1 MGTAREVSS
10 EIPRLRN
17 LGKVSAGWLAAIGIT
32 RREQVE
38 TIGPVEIYLRLKSLG
53 YSVSLNLLWALQGAV
68 LDVPWN
74 EIPQEMKKTLRAEVE
89 AAEREGLATAPTWRN
104 VDE

>member
-1 MGTAREVSS
+1 MGTAGEVSS

-32 RREQVE
+32 RRDQVQM
-38 TIGPVEIYLRLKSLG
+38 IGPVEIYLRIKSLG
-53 YSVSLNLLWALQGAV
+53 YNVSLNLLWALQGAV

-74 EIPQEMKKTLRAEVE
+74 EIPQEMKQKLRAEVE
-89 AAEREGLATAPTWRN
+89 AAERERTRYRINLEERS
-104 VDE
+104 